1 MSLVHSRLDPLV
13 SAGGECYEFVVRR
26 QPGWDP
32 AVGDVR
38 PHVHAKMMSA
48 DGRVCTVGSANFDVT
63 AGYWENELILVIEDE
78 AMARSVEARFDE
90 LISGSARVDL
100 NDPEWRRRAQ
110 HRQWMRYWPEVLS
123 I

>member
-1 MSLVHSRLDPLV
+1 M
-13 SAGGECYEFVVRR
+13 RR

-32 AVGDVR
+32 AVNDVR
-38 PHVHAKMMSA
+38 ALVHAKMMSA

-78 AMARSVEARFDE
+78 AIARGVEARFDE
-90 LISGSARVDL
+90 LISNSARVDP
-100 NDPEWRRRAQ
+100 NDTEWRRRAQ
-110 HRQWMRYWPEVLS
+110 HRQWLRYWPEVLS

>member
-13 SAGGECYEFVVRR
+13 AAGGECYEFVVRR

-32 AVGDVR
+32 AMGDVR
-38 PHVHAKMMSA
+38 PHVHAKAMSA
-48 DGRVCTVGSANFDVT
+48 DGQVCTVGSANFDVT
-63 AGYWENELILVIEDE
+63 AGYWENEVLLVIEDE
-78 AMARSVEARFDE
+78 AIACGVEARFDE
-90 LISGSARVDL
+90 LITGSARVDP